1 MRDQN
6 QYLPLAT
13 KIGTHLDLL
22 GESQFADTSF
32 LCLPGSQFR
41 TDESKA
47 VSQSDQVAISVQG
60 RGRGSEMFHPVQPS
74 RRRQKIYVRVHLIV
88 LLVFNKGFPLGHCIR
103 WELPPQSW
111 QNNLTSFLRA
121 FSSRKCSV
129 RHGVSSTL
137 QLLHL
142 NRLSHSSSSAHGS
155 PPRPVVNRIGSS
167 AFVLLPSSSQRKSHT
182 FDCLQ
187 RWTGQISSQVDEL
200 RDAVQTLPPVYTRF
214 VIQNELNCRMPSPNF
229 SMGKLRGGGRVCLK
243 LIQELHNGIPQT
255 LLSNLLMSFSCLYL
269 HLSRNTRYGKRFE
282 LNVARL
288 SIENRQQ
295 CKQIDSSD
303 NNTQPNVRRNSA

>member
-111 QNNLTSFLRA
+111 QNNVKTIQVTVDFFPEGFQLKEMLT
-121 FSSRKCSV
+121 
-129 RHGVSSTL
+129 
-137 QLLHL
+137 
-142 NRLSHSSSSAHGS
+142 HGS

-214 VIQNELNCRMPSPNF
+214 VSPLAPCSCPS
-229 SMGKLRGGGRVCLK
+229 
-243 LIQELHNGIPQT
+243 
-255 LLSNLLMSFSCLYL
+255 
-269 HLSRNTRYGKRFE
+269 LSRRY
-282 LNVARL
+282 
-288 SIENRQQ
+288 
-295 CKQIDSSD
+295 
-303 NNTQPNVRRNSA
+303 QP